1 MVLSSNIV
9 SIGIQQ
15 KDCDFVLKESY
26 RSIVKVCRQ
35 RLIRQLSQ
43 LMVNMFEKLDDTLY
57 KLADKAQ
64 SDMLQS
70 SYFDAMR
77 EVRKEREKI
86 ERAFYKKMLADFDNF
101 WESGPTTQTNTDI
114 QQVYESDSFSLVEK
128 DDLEEELA
136 VNNMI
141 LKGDNRFY
149 RELYALDRRFSHMAN
164 GLNVNG
170 RNNPVS
176 PTFLCRSIRDAVDCL
191 NLTISIKLV
200 IFKQFE
206 SELIE
211 NLGVLYDELNDY
223 LTSADVLPELNR
235 KIAKSKV
242 HPASS
247 GHSQMPITDV
257 DETEPER
264 VETGLPGSGFASLQ
278 YLLARNRGNPSP
290 SQAIRRASLPTV
302 DTQEV
307 LSALTHL
314 QKMLQLEQL
323 TTADEWNLKSSL
335 YKKLRITDDELAE
348 RQIDRVDQ
356 DAIDLVSMLFEFIL
370 DDKNLPDAMKALLG
384 RLQIPLLKMAIQ
396 DKEFFSKKHHPARRL
411 LDSLAHAAIGWSEQQ
426 GREEDGLYRRI
437 ESIVHRINT
446 EYDSD
451 ILVFEKLN
459 EEFDEFQEQKNRG
472 SLIVEKRTTQVT
484 QGKERLAE
492 TRAVVFEQINARLE
506 VRDYLPDVVVELIQD
521 GWKDVLLLAGLREGI
536 GSDEWQDALLLMDK
550 LIWSIEP
557 KVEADDRQKL
567 LKDIPDLL
575 KGLREGLN
583 AISFDQHRTTQIFRE
598 IQNCHVS
605 ALRGETDHMIQ
616 TSIIIGS
623 EIKDADVSQN
633 RGNAK
638 NATENALS
646 SIQQEDDSAEEIVD
660 EFLVQAKNLSIGT
673 WLEVKEAGD
682 EVAQRVKLAWKS
694 DVTGT
699 QLFVNRKG
707 MKVAELKLHA
717 LAAWLRTGCAKILEQ
732 TDVPLMERALN
743 AMISTLKNTDEN
755 RRIDE

>member
-1 MVLSSNIV
+1 MVLSSNV
-9 SIGIQQ
+9 VAIGIQQ

-26 RSIVKVCRQ
+26 RSTVKVCRQ

-43 LMVNMFEKLDDTLY
+43 LMINMFEKLDDTLY
-57 KLADKAQ
+57 KLANKAE
-64 SDMLQS
+64 SDMFQS
-70 SYFDAMR
+70 NYFDAMR

-86 ERAFYKKMLADFDNF
+86 ERAFYKKVLADFDKF
-101 WESGPTTQTNTDI
+101 WDSGPATYSHSDLP
-114 QQVYESDSFSLVEK
+114 QVHESDSFSLVEK
-128 DDLEEELA
+128 EDLEEELA
-136 VNNMI
+136 INNMI

-164 GLNVNG
+164 DLDVNG

-176 PTFLCRSIRDAVDCL
+176 PAFLCNSLRDAVNCL
-191 NLTISIKLV
+191 ESSISIKLV

-211 NLGVLYDELNDY
+211 NLGILYDELNDY
-223 LTSADVLPELNR
+223 LTSADILPELNR
-235 KIAKSKV
+235 KIARSKV
-242 HPASS
+242 HPADTRQ
-247 GHSQMPITDV
+247 SQMPLSDG
-257 DETEPER
+257 TEIEPDLA
-264 VETGLPGSGFASLQ
+264 ETGLAAESFASLQ
-278 YLLARNRGNPSP
+278 YLLERNRDNLSP
-290 SQAIRRASLPTV
+290 SQAIRRASLPIV

-307 LSALTHL
+307 LGALTSL
-314 QKMLQLEQL
+314 QKVLQLEQL
-323 TTADEWNLKSSL
+323 NTAGGWNLKSNL
-335 YKKLRITDDELAE
+335 FKKLHIADDDSAQ

-370 DDKNLPDAMKALLG
+370 DDNNLPDAMKALLG
-384 RLQIPLLKMAIQ
+384 RLQIPLLKIAIQ
-396 DKEFFSKKHHPARRL
+396 DKGFFSKKRHPARRL
-411 LDSLAHAAIGWSEQQ
+411 LDSLAQAAIGWSEQQ

-446 EYDSD
+446 EYESD
-451 ILVFEKLN
+451 ISVFEELN
-459 EEFDEFQEQKNRG
+459 EEFDKFQEQKNRG

-492 TRAVVFEQINARLE
+492 ARAVVFEEINVRLQAR
-506 VRDYLPDVVVELIQD
+506 DDLPDVVMELIWD
-521 GWKDVLLLAGLREGI
+521 GWKDVLLLTGLREGV
-536 GSDEWQDALLLMDK
+536 GSDEWQNALLLMDK
-550 LIWSIEP
+550 LIWSIMP

-583 AISFDQHRTTQIFRE
+583 SISFDQHRTTYIFRE

-605 ALRGETDHMIQ
+605 ALRGESDHMTQ
-616 TSIIIGS
+616 PPTDTRS
-623 EIKDADVSQN
+623 EIEVADIPQDM
-633 RGNAK
+633 A
-638 NATENALS
+638 
-646 SIQQEDDSAEEIVD
+646 QEDKAKDNILLDTQQHGKTDEEIVD
-660 EFLVQAKNLSIGT
+660 AFLDQANTLSIGT
-673 WLEVKEAGD
+673 WLEVKETGD
-682 EVAQRVKLAWKS
+682 DVAKRVKLAWKS

-707 MKVAELKLHA
+707 MKVAELKLHE
-717 LAAWLRTGCAKILEQ
+717 LAAWLRTGNATILEQ

-743 AMISTLKNTDEN
+743 AMISTLKSSDET